1 MTSAVTQT
9 IAPARCVLLIVD
21 IQERLASAMPRAVME
36 QVDRY
41 TNVLVE
47 LARRMA
53 IPVVVTQQYPKG
65 LGPTIPSVEEALA
78 GLDVHRFDK
87 LEFSVAA
94 APAFAQVRQALAP
107 RRTQWIVVGM
117 ETHVCVYQTVR
128 DLVGLGQQAFVP
140 RDVVA
145 SRTQDNWRTGLA
157 LIERVGG
164 VVTSVETVVFE
175 ALGQAGTEDFKALS
189 KLLK

>member
-1 MTSAVTQT
+1 MTQT
-9 IAPARCVLLIVD
+9 IAPARSVLLIVD
-21 IQERLASAMPRAVME
+21 IQERLAAAMPRSVME
-36 QVDRY
+36 QLERY
-41 TNVLVE
+41 TAVLAE

-53 IPVVVTQQYPKG
+53 LPVVVSRQYPKG
-65 LGPTIPSVEEALA
+65 LGPTLPTIEEALA

-94 APAFAQVRQALAP
+94 APAFAPVRRALGP

-128 DLVGLGQQAFVP
+128 DLVGAGQQAFVP

-145 SRTQDNWRTGLA
+145 SRTQDNWKTGLA
-157 LIERVGG
+157 LIERAGG
-164 VVTSVETVVFE
+164 VVTSAETVIFE